1 MIRCVIHRYVKN
13 SAKGAGFAASL
24 REEEKSKHYQELTN
38 YMFIPVAVET
48 YGAWGQQG
56 LKFIKEIGRKMRDVT
71 GEKRSTF
78 FLSQNISMAIQKG
91 NSACI
96 MGTVPTSE
104 GLDSIFEYVDH
115 SPHGADLETV

>member
-1 MIRCVIHRYVKN
+1 
-13 SAKGAGFAASL
+13 
-24 REEEKSKHYQELTN
+24 
-38 YMFIPVAVET
+38 MFIPVAVET

-71 GEKRSTF
+71 GEKRSKF